1 MVGVR
6 GVMICQEENFPKQTF
21 IILRGII
28 NIGVLTRSK
37 SVRYTE
43 ISELELSL
51 SSIEGKGSL

>member
-28 NIGVLTRSK
+28 NIGVLTSKQERSVHGDIRVRTK
-37 SVRYTE
+37 SKQY
-43 ISELELSL
+43 
-51 SSIEGKGSL
+51 